1 MKPNSEKKTAILAVS
16 FGTSH
21 NDTREVTIDAI
32 EKALKNACPD
42 ASLYRAWTS
51 KMIIKKVNARDNAN
65 IMTVSEAMEQMK
77 LDGITNVLVQP
88 THVING
94 IKNDLMKE
102 DALAYKDSFD
112 SISFGAPLLT
122 SEEDTNKV
130 IEILADEFSWLNEKQ
145 ALVFMGHGTC
155 I

>member
-1 MKPNSEKKTAILAVS
+1 
-16 FGTSH
+16 
-21 NDTREVTIDAI
+21 
-32 EKALKNACPD
+32 
-42 ASLYRAWTS
+42 
-51 KMIIKKVNARDNAN
+51 
-65 IMTVSEAMEQMK
+65 MTVSEAMEQMK
-77 LDGITNVLVQP
+77 QDGITNVLVQP

-94 IKNDLMKE
+94 IENDLMKE

-130 IEILADEFSWLNEKQ
+130 IEILADEFSWLNKKQ
-145 ALVFMGHGTC
+145 ALCLYGTRHNSFFKFYLRCSGLC